1 MPSCRDLQQIKRG
14 DPLFTAFHEPVEYRL
29 LRAVHDE
36 GDQFAPLVDDLQVF
50 DEPLNMEEVV
60 SGSRDDLADALIAFP
75 AGAWSVGNWSVQ
87 ELTIRGRLI
96 SCVLKSRVK
105 VPAWEVSSEG
115 VQ

>member
-1 MPSCRDLQQIKRG
+1 MCDQREDKRLDERGDAELSGLATDKTRG

-60 SGSRDDLADALIAFP
+60 SGSRDDLL
-75 AGAWSVGNWSVQ
+75 Q
-87 ELTIRGRLI
+87 TL
-96 SCVLKSRVK
+96 
-105 VPAWEVSSEG
+105 
-115 VQ
+115 